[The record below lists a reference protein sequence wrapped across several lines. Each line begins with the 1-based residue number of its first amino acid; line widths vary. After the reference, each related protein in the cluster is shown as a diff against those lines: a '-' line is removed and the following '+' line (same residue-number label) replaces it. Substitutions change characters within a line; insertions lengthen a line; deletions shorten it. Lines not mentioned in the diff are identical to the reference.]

1 MYSIKKMK
9 INFILSHIPGRTY
22 SMLSMMASIVAQTN
36 PNWTI
41 HVVCDGIVDITYIQT
56 VFSQF
61 DNIKYSTIER
71 ETNTYTHNLSSIPKN
86 YGLSTCT
93 DEWLVFGADDNY
105 YVPIFVD
112 EMLKIINNNPKINFI
127 YFDMIHNYFNYTL
140 FKCKP
145 LSHQIDMGSMVVR
158 TDLAK
163 TLPLDITLGDA
174 DGIFAE
180 QYVSTYCK
188 LKENIHYAEHVYFIH
203 N

>member
-1 MYSIKKMK
+1 MK
-9 INFILSHIPGRTY
+9 INFILSYSPGRKY

-41 HVVCDGIVDITYIQT
+41 HVVCYGEIDLTYLQD
-56 VFSQF
+56 VFSEF

-71 ETNTYTHNLSSIPKN
+71 EPNIPYSNSPKN

-105 YVPIFVD
+105 YAPIFVD
-112 EMLKIINNNPKINFI
+112 EMLKIINNNPKVNFI
-127 YFDMIHNYFNYTL
+127 YFDMIHSYFGYTL

-145 LSHQIDMGSMVVR
+145 ISHQIDMGSMVAR

-163 TLPLDITLGDA
+163 TLPLLDRTDG

-180 QYVSTYCK
+180 EYVAKFCK
-188 LKENIHYAEHVYFIH
+188 EKENIHYAEHVYFIH